1 MKTITKSFAI
11 KFVAIVFFQIMFV
24 ASLMA
29 IPDAPAP
36 TAPALKVRSI
46 FSDVYTPITASYEG
60 WWATAISEESS
71 ATTGNLIK
79 KIDSDCCFGYGLGL
93 HNMTAMT
100 HIHIDIYPT
109 TITSIIFG
117 ITSNGDKNK
126 SITLTPNQWNSI
138 DIPLSDF
145 TGADLTNIGQ
155 VGFWEIHGVFYFDNL
170 YFYDSSS
177 NVDTQA
183 PSDFTAT
190 KGVITDTSVE
200 LLLNA
205 TDNSGNIKYE
215 VTYGTTTITTS
226 GDSNV
231 EKSFVVNGLNI
242 STPYSFSVVAKD
254 VTGNTVA
261 SPIVVNANTTGPFP
275 TAAVPTV
282 DASKVISVY
291 SDTYTPARNFT
302 FNLWWATTMD
312 DKLTL
317 GNNYK
322 FITSNCCFGTTGL
335 PEGERLDVT
344 GMNNLHV
351 DIYPTTATRIDIGM
365 TCCDPNVESM
375 KTITGLVAGQWNSV
389 NIPLA
394 DYTTQTPSLT
404 LSAIKEIGFWNLN
417 GNFYFDN
424 IYFFNDV
431 STATPNV
438 SFEHKITLFPNPVT
452 DKIII
457 SANSEIAQI
466 MVRNLVGQTIKST
479 AVNGLEKSI
488 DFSDVNSG
496 NYIVTIN
503 LANGQISN
511 LKFVKL

>member
-11 KFVAIVFFQIMFV
+11 KVVAMVFFQTMF
-24 ASLMA
+24 ATTLLA
-29 IPDAPAP
+29 ISDAPTP
-36 TAPALKVRSI
+36 TTPALKVRSI
-46 FSDVYTPITASYEG
+46 FSDVYTPMSATYQG

-71 ATTGNLIK
+71 ATPGNLIK

-93 HNMTAMT
+93 NNMTAMS

-109 TITSIIFG
+109 TITSILFG

-126 SITLTPNQWNSI
+126 SITLIPNQWNAV

-145 TGADLTNIGQ
+145 TGADLANVGQ
-155 VGFWEIHGVFYFDNL
+155 IGFWEVHGIFYFDNL

-183 PSDFTAT
+183 PTAFTAT

-215 VTYGTTTITTS
+215 VTYGTTTLTTS
-226 GDSNV
+226 GDSNK
-231 EKSFVVNGLNI
+231 EKSFVVSGLNT
-242 STPYSFSVVAKD
+242 STSYSFSVVAKD

-261 SPIVVNANTTGPFP
+261 SPIVVDATTTGPFP
-275 TAAVPTV
+275 TASAPTV
-282 DASKVISVY
+282 DAAKVLSVF
-291 SDTYTPARNFT
+291 SDTYTPARTFT

-335 PEGERLDVT
+335 PDGNRLDVT
-344 GMNNLHV
+344 GMTKLHV

-389 NIPLA
+389 DMSLA
-394 DYTTQTPSLT
+394 DYATQTPSLT

-424 IYFFNDV
+424 IYFFNDL
-431 STATPNV
+431 STAISSIADEN
-438 SFEHKITLFPNPVT
+438 KISLNPNPVLDNLT
-452 DKIII
+452 I
-457 SANSEIAQI
+457 SAKTEISQVI
-466 MVRNLVGQTIKST
+466 VRNLVGQTVKTSK
-479 AVNGLEKSI
+479 VNGLAKSI
-488 DFSDVNSG
+488 DLSAVSAG
-496 NYIVTIN
+496 NYLVTIK
-503 LANGQISN
+503 LTNGQ
-511 LKFVKL
+511 LYTQKFVKL